1 MTRVLLIG
9 TFDTKDDELR
19 FIERT
24 MIEQGADVA
33 SMDVSVLGDPASPV
47 QISKHD
53 VAAAAGKTIDE
64 IIALGDENLAMTAM
78 AEGASVLVGQLFAAG
93 EIDGLIAL
101 GGTMGTDLALDCAA
115 ALPLGAPKYIV
126 STVSF
131 SPLIAP
137 QRIPP
142 DVQMILWAGGL
153 YGLNSICKASLRQ
166 AAGAVVGACKAA
178 RRIDAGRPIVG
189 MMSLGKSCLSYM
201 VRLQPELEAR
211 GFELAVFHATGMG
224 GRAFEGLAANGVFAC
239 VMDFCLQELSNELHG
254 SVVSAGSDRL
264 TNAGRAGV
272 PQIVAPGATD
282 MFDFL
287 TWQPVEKFRGRESHA
302 HNRLISSCLLNG
314 AERAEVAVAIGDRLA
329 QTNSPTV
336 FIMPLAGIQGWD
348 RPDEPLHDPQ
358 GLAAFTAAVRDSIRP
373 PTEYVEID
381 AHINDDAFC
390 DAVLERFDRWLSEG
404 VIASQSGVSD
414 RPQR

>member
-1 MTRVLLIG
+1 MSRVLLIG
-9 TFDTKDDELR
+9 TFDTKDEELR
-19 FIERT
+19 YVERA
-24 MIEQGADVA
+24 MSEQGATVVA
-33 SMDVSVLGDPASPV
+33 MDVSVLGDPASPV
-47 QISKHD
+47 TISKHE
-53 VAAAAGKTIDE
+53 VAASAGTTIED
-64 IIALGDENLAMTAM
+64 IVALNDENLAMTAM
-78 AEGASVLVGQLFAAG
+78 AQGAAARVAALYAEG

-115 ALPLGAPKYIV
+115 ALPLGVPKYIV

-153 YGLNSICKASLRQ
+153 YGLNSICRASLSQ
-166 AAGAVVGACKAA
+166 AAGAVVGACRAA
-178 RRIDAGRPIVG
+178 RRVDADKPIVG

-201 VRLQPELEAR
+201 VRLQPALEAR

-224 GRAFEGLAANGVFAC
+224 GRAFEGLAGNGVFAC

-254 SVVSAGSDRL
+254 SVVSAGADRL

-287 TWQPVEKFRGRESHA
+287 TWQPVEKFAGRESHA
-302 HNRLISSCLLNG
+302 HNRLISSCLLDGN
-314 AERAEVAVAIGDRLA
+314 ERAEVAAAIGERLA
-329 QTNSPTV
+329 LAESPSA
-336 FIMPLAGIQGWD
+336 FIMPLGGIQEWD
-348 RPDEPLHDPQ
+348 KADAPLHDPAS
-358 GLAAFTAAVRDSIRP
+358 LAAFTAAIRESIRP
-373 PTEYVEID
+373 PTQYVEVD
-381 AHINDDAFC
+381 AHINDAAFC
-390 DAVLERFDRWLSEG
+390 DAALEIFDRWLADG
-404 VIASQSGVSD
+404 TVKI
-414 RPQR
+414 